1 MATSRLCTLLLLV
14 ALTACS
20 SGSNPTEPGSSPLP
34 MGIAKATALQNLA
47 LIRTLQNQKKAG
59 TFLGGLSSSCVDLSG
74 RLCAESAWTYS
85 FVDRT
90 SGPGERI
97 YNWHVW
103 DTGRVQE
110 FEPVPPTG
118 PVSGLDIGPFLNV
131 DSGQAV
137 EVALAARG
145 NDYLQMFPDGAPWIT
160 YRHFANEVRAHVL
173 FRSLSTSCQVEVQV
187 SATTAAV
194 LFVDDHCLSG
204 AS

>member
-1 MATSRLCTLLLLV
+1 MATSRLCTLLLLL

-34 MGIAKATALQNLA
+34 MAIAKATALQNLA

-59 TFLGGLSSSCVDLSG
+59 TLLVSIFSSCTDTSG
-74 RLCAESAWTYS
+74 RLCAEDAWEYS
-85 FVDRT
+85 FSDR
-90 SGPGERI
+90 SGPSDIR
-97 YNWHVW
+97 YNWTVW
-103 DTGRVQE
+103 DTGLIQGSG
-110 FEPVPPTG
+110 PVPATG
-118 PVSGLDIGPFLNV
+118 PTSGLDIGPFLNV

-160 YRHFANEVRAHVL
+160 YRHFANEVRVHVL